1 MFLFHPLKSGRA
13 VLKAFDDRLHRI
25 EFAQR
30 RAERRLEYV
39 QEALGRIEV
48 RQLSARD
55 SHNLNDY
62 ELRVFSQSGEDG
74 IIQYLVRNL
83 DLPQEIFVEFGV
95 QDYRESNTR
104 FLLMNNN
111 WSGLVLDGDA
121 ENIASLRKD
130 PIYWA
135 YDLRAVEAF
144 ITRDN
149 INDLLRE
156 NGITGEIGLLSIDI
170 DGNDFWVWQAIDV
183 INPVIVVVEYNH
195 RFGNQ
200 AAVTIPYRAD
210 FDRKKAPQAP
220 LYFGASLPALCWL
233 AERKG
238 YAFVGCCSNGVNAFF
253 VRRDKR
259 PAHVPELTLSQGY
272 REGKFSESV
281 DERGQSIKRTRPEE
295 QELVMGLGLVDVS
308 TLD

>member
-1 MFLFHPLKSGRA
+1 MFLFHPIKSSKA
-13 VLKAFDDRLHRI
+13 ILKALDGRLHNI

-30 RAERRLEYV
+30 RAQQRLEHI
-39 QEALGRIEV
+39 QEALGRIEL
-48 RQLSARD
+48 RQLGAVD
-55 SHNLNDY
+55 SDNLNDY

-74 IIQYLVRNL
+74 IIQYLIRNL
-83 DLPQEIFVEFGV
+83 DLPRKIFVEFGV

-104 FLLMNNN
+104 FLLVNNS
-111 WSGLVLDGDA
+111 WSGLVLDASA
-121 ENIASLRKD
+121 ENVAEIKKD
-130 PIYWA
+130 PIYWM
-135 YDLRAVEAF
+135 YDIRAVEAF

-149 INDLLRE
+149 INELLRE
-156 NGITGEIGLLSIDI
+156 NGVTGEIGLLSIDI

-200 AAVTIPYRAD
+200 AAVTVPYRAD
-210 FDRKKAPQAP
+210 FERTKAPASP

-238 YAFVGCCSNGVNAFF
+238 YAFVGCGSNAVNAFF

-259 PAHVPELTLSQGY
+259 PAHIRELAASEGY
-272 REGKFSESV
+272 FEGKFSEAR
-281 DERGQSIKRTRPEE
+281 DQNGLPIKRTRREE
-295 QELVMGLGLVDVS
+295 QGLIAKLDLVDVT
-308 TLD
+308 TLE